1 MAQIELMPGS
11 KAVKEFVN
19 SYLEQDLPRRL
30 IDFRNGWNLDDES
43 LPEPLL
49 YLPYEPVALD
59 TWPTIITIALS
70 SSDYTRIDYAESWDP
85 MYRVV
90 YAMRTYVWVKD
101 SNAELV
107 TEMRDNLCTVVRTAL
122 LDHQCLKA
130 AANVRKE
137 VLIDE
142 SSIREEYSD
151 LTLLKG
157 DRVMAGAYIAY
168 NLNLN
173 EVVAR
178 APVGTVSEWDLDI
191 SAQQEGSP

>member
-19 SYLEQDLPRRL
+19 SYLEKDLPKRL

-59 TWPTIITIALS
+59 TWPTVITVALS
-70 SSDYTRIDYAESWDP
+70 SSDYTRVDYAESWDP

-101 SNAELV
+101 SHAELA
-107 TEMRDNLCTVVRTAL
+107 TEMRDNLCTVIRTAL
-122 LDHQCLKA
+122 LDHQCLQA
-130 AANVRKE
+130 AANIRKE

-142 SSIREEYSD
+142 TSMREEYSD

-178 APVGTVSEWDLDI
+178 ATVGTVNEWDLEV
-191 SAQQEGSP
+191 SAQEDQQP

>member
-1 MAQIELMPGS
+1 MTQIELMPGS
-11 KAVKEFVN
+11 KAVKAFVN
-19 SYLEQDLPRRL
+19 TYLEKDLPKRL
-30 IDFRNGWNLDDES
+30 VDYRNGWNLDDES

-59 TWPTIITIALS
+59 TWPTVITVALS
-70 SSDYTRIDYAESWDP
+70 SSDYTRVDYAESWDP

-90 YAMRTYVWVKD
+90 YAMRTYVWVRD
-101 SNAELV
+101 DDAELA
-107 TEMRDNLCTVVRTAL
+107 TEMRDNLCTVMRTAL
-122 LDHQCLKA
+122 LDHQCLQT

-142 SSIREEYSD
+142 SSMREEYSD

-157 DRVMAGAYIAY
+157 DRVMCGAYIAY

-178 APVGTVSEWDLDI
+178 ATVGAVSGWDLDFKAI
-191 SAQQEGSP
+191 EDDAT